1 MSRIQRS
8 ARAAVIAAAAVLVAP
23 VLAAAPAAA
32 EDKPATDCPDIHIL
46 AVQPTAQTSVDAP
59 SDSDSGELA
68 GVIVPVLE
76 AARSQDLSIERTYV
90 SYPADSGSQG
100 LSAAY
105 KSSVVDGYQRLA
117 QVAARVIYQC
127 KDTKLVILGN
137 GQGGQAASTYAK
149 QVATGKAGTITSDN
163 IALVVT
169 WSDPTRAAGAPLFAN
184 KPGQVAPASWPGL
197 DQKKQP
203 SATKFPDMYVSPTGQ
218 GIGPDRDITASF
230 GGLDGRVAQFCING
244 DLSCS
249 APKSISL
256 AKVALGIA
264 GQSSLDFSH
273 DPFGVAAQL
282 ATATANTLANGLGTF
297 AAKDVKGSSLAD
309 VYFDSK
315 ASISQ
320 RLADAA
326 DSTNTTQQTNPLV
339 GVLKLG
345 QIVMSSVTSF
355 VGTVLNSSTLTSL
368 ISAGA
373 QVLTSAASG
382 AVSNAI
388 TASVAGPEA
397 ALAAAGLGAA
407 TGAASTASGLLTPVI
422 TLGTNALSALINIV
436 PPQSASTKISSI
448 FDLLINEVTNNSDL
462 PAVITDARLWNNAS
476 TNGGYRTT
484 RVAQDGSTPADI
496 TADWVIAA
504 ARDYK
509 AARVAAAEAKKPKDH
524 DAPAPTKAY
533 DKDKSGKPTAP
544 TADRPD
550 LSTVIKKDTPNDV
563 RIINAPTP
571 TGTVTPTT
579 ATPITWLPDGATSIA
594 ARLAA
599 LTGDGPATILLRL
612 ASPVLAATTA
622 TSKDTPK

>member
-8 ARAAVIAAAAVLVAP
+8 ARVAAGAAALVLVAP

-32 EDKPATDCPDIHIL
+32 EDNSPTNCPDIHVL
-46 AVQPTAQTSVDAP
+46 AVQPTTQTSVDSP
-59 SDSDSGELA
+59 SDSDSGELS

-76 AARSQDLSIERTYV
+76 AAREQDLSIERTYV
-90 SYPADSGSQG
+90 SYPGDSGSQG

-137 GQGGQAASTYAK
+137 GQGGQAASMYAQ
-149 QVATGKAGTITSDN
+149 QVATGKAGTITADN
-163 IALVVT
+163 IALVIT
-169 WSDPTRAAGAPLFAN
+169 WSDPTRAANAPLFAN
-184 KPGQVAPASWPGL
+184 KPGQVAPAPWPGL

-203 SATKFPDMYVSPTGQ
+203 SATKFPDMYTSPTGQ
-218 GIGPDRDITASF
+218 GIGPDRDIAATF
-230 GGLDGRVAQFCING
+230 GALDGRVAQFCITG

-273 DPFGVAAQL
+273 DPFGVAVQL

-297 AAKDVKGSSLAD
+297 ADKDIKGSSLAD

-326 DSTNTTQQTNPLV
+326 DSTNTSQQTNPLV

-355 VGTVLNSSTLTSL
+355 IGTVFNSSTLTSL

-373 QVLTSAASG
+373 QVVTSAASG
-382 AVSNAI
+382 AVSNAV
-388 TASVAGPEA
+388 TASIAGPEA
-397 ALAAAGLGAA
+397 ALAAAGVGAA
-407 TGAASTASGLLTPVI
+407 TGAASTASGLLTPVV
-422 TLGTNALSALINIV
+422 TLASNALSAAVNII
-436 PPQSASTKISSI
+436 PPQSASTKVSSI
-448 FDLLINEVTNNSDL
+448 FDLLINEVKNNSDL
-462 PAVITDARLWNNAS
+462 VSVLTDARLWNNAT

-496 TADWVIAA
+496 SADWIVAA

-509 AARVAAAEAKKPKDH
+509 TARVAAAEAKKPKDK
-524 DAPAPTKAY
+524 DAPAPTKPY

-544 TADRPD
+544 TTDRPD
-550 LSTVIKKDTPNDV
+550 LSTVIKKDTPGDV
-563 RIINAPTP
+563 RITTAPAP
-571 TGTVTPTT
+571 TGTVTPTST
-579 ATPITWLPDGATSIA
+579 TPVTWLPEGSTSIA

-599 LTGDGPATILLRL
+599 LSGDGPAATLLRL